1 MHIYLRPPPWLCA
14 ELLPCALPAL
24 RVPPLNEPALRVL
37 PALRVAPLNA
47 LPVLREVFP
56 LKVLLRELLLLKELP
71 LL

>member
-1 MHIYLRPPPWLCA
+1 
-14 ELLPCALPAL
+14 
-24 RVPPLNEPALRVL
+24 VL